1 LESIELTQPK
11 KEMVQE
17 SAVSYLDSSG
27 STLTAQEYVLPK
39 PPAENSESA
48 PQTNAGQ
55 QDNQEESSESNES
68 DWMSRMEQNN

>member
-17 SAVSYLDSSG
+17 SAVSYLDSSDNTG
-27 STLTAQEYVLPK
+27 TGQQYVLPN

-48 PQTNAGQ
+48 PQPYADQ
-55 QDNQEESSESNES
+55 QDN
-68 DWMSRMEQNN
+68 